1 MKMVLDFAP
10 DWQPIALAAVTL
22 SLLVVGAVYAI
33 GAIFNSERLR
43 GWAKTEFLQVIATG
57 IMVAGLLVFAT
68 TMNTAATTI
77 AGQDHITYAQNYLND
92 LNGKLETLYI
102 GAVAFDSILETLGKL
117 KLDVSI
123 IVAGASA
130 YPFAGLEAVAHNL
143 ELAMTAIF
151 ISIVS
156 NAVQAN
162 LLTFIQ
168 STMMFYFLPAGVILR
183 SFNPTRSVG
192 AFLMALAIGLY
203 FVFPLTYV
211 LANESIAKMNSD
223 ILDVDAQMTTFSST
237 VQLDQ
242 QNLLDVN
249 ALKNFIT
256 GLPTLVWDLPGQV
269 VAKFLQ
275 VVIADLFMQVLI
287 LPALGLAITYIFIRQ
302 LARFLGSYVDIGA
315 WWLFA

>member
-1 MKMVLDFAP
+1 MAITFAP

-22 SLLVVGAVYAI
+22 SMLLVGAAYAV

-43 GWAKTEFLQVIATG
+43 GWAKTEFLQVIASG
-57 IMVAGLLVFAT
+57 IIVASLLVFASGME
-68 TMNTAATTI
+68 TMSQTI

-92 LNGKLETLYI
+92 LNGKLEVLYI
-102 GAVAFDSILETLGKL
+102 GAVAFNAVLETLAKL
-117 KLDVSI
+117 RLDISI

-130 YPFAGLEAVAHNL
+130 YPFAGFEAVAHNI
-143 ELAMTAIF
+143 EMAMTVIF
-151 ISIVS
+151 VSIIS

-168 STMMFYFLPAGVILR
+168 STMMFYFLPAGIILR
-183 SFNPTRSVG
+183 SFNPTRSIG

-211 LANESIAKMNSD
+211 LANESIIKMNTDIQDISD
-223 ILDVDAQMTTFSST
+223 QMSAFNSA

-249 ALKNFIT
+249 SMKNFIT
-256 GLPTLVWDLPGQV
+256 ALPVLVWNLPGQV
-269 VAKFLQ
+269 VGKFFQ

-287 LPALGLAITYIFIRQ
+287 LPALGMAITYIFIRQ
-302 LARFLGSYVDIGA
+302 LARFLGSYVDVGA

>member
-1 MKMVLDFAP
+1 MAISFAP

-22 SLLVVGAVYAI
+22 SLLLVGAVYAV

-43 GWAKTEFLQVIATG
+43 GWAKTEFLQVIASG
-57 IMVAGLLVFAT
+57 IIVASLLVFAT
-68 TMNTAATTI
+68 GMETMSQTI

-92 LNGKLETLYI
+92 LNGKLEALYV
-102 GAVAFDSILETLGKL
+102 GTVALNSVLETLGKL
-117 KLDVSI
+117 KLDISI
-123 IVAGASA
+123 IVAGASG
-130 YPFAGLEAVAHNL
+130 YPFAGFEAIAHNL

-151 ISIVS
+151 VSIIS

-162 LLTFIQ
+162 LLTFIK

-183 SFNPTRSVG
+183 TFNPTRSIG

-211 LANESIAKMNSD
+211 LANESIAKMNTD
-223 ILDVDAQMTTFSST
+223 ILDTQGQMDTFTSS

-242 QNLLDVN
+242 QNMLDVN

-256 GLPTLVWDLPGQV
+256 GLPTLVWSLPGEIIG
-269 VAKFLQ
+269 KFFQ

-302 LARFLGSYVDIGA
+302 LSRFLGSYVDIGA

>member
-1 MKMVLDFAP
+1 MVLDFAP

-22 SLLVVGAVYAI
+22 SLLVVGAVYAV

-57 IMVAGLLVFAT
+57 IMVAGLLIFAT

-77 AGQDHITYAQNYLND
+77 AGQDHISYAQNYLNT
-92 LNGKLETLYI
+92 LNGKLETLYV
-102 GAVAFDSILETLGKL
+102 GTVAFDSILMTLGKL
-117 KLDVSI
+117 KIDISI

-143 ELAMTAIF
+143 EMAMTAIF
-151 ISIVS
+151 LSIIS
-156 NAVQAN
+156 NAVQIN

-183 SFNPTRSVG
+183 SFNPTRSIG

-211 LANESIAKMNSD
+211 LANESIAKMNND
-223 ILDVDAQMTTFSST
+223 ILDASGQMDVFKGS

-249 ALKNFIT
+249 SVKNFVT
-256 GLPTLVWDLPGQV
+256 GLPLLVWSLPGEI
-269 VAKFLQ
+269 VAKFFQ
-275 VVIADLFMQVLI
+275 VIIADLFMQVLI